1 MKKFFAF
8 LLCAATLVGFAGCSD
23 DDEEG
28 ILTSP
33 DALVGKW
40 QLVRTVEHYY
50 EDGRW
55 FDDTEYDVDELNGG
69 DLFFEIYEPDGTWRF
84 ENYYLD
90 GTLWNSGSLSW
101 RYENGYIYHGDYD
114 PCQVIVLTDSKLV
127 TRDYY
132 DDGEYDEDT
141 FMRIE

>member
-1 MKKFFAF
+1 MKKLFTF
-8 LLCAATLVGFAGCSD
+8 LFCTATLAGIAGCSD
-23 DDEEG
+23 DEDES

-50 EDGRW
+50 EDGKW
-55 FDDTEYDVDELNGG
+55 HTETEYDVDANNESF
-69 DLFFEIYEPDGTWRF
+69 LFFEIYESNGTHRSERYSL
-84 ENYYLD
+84 ENTLLD
-90 GTLWNSGSLSW
+90 SREYIW
-101 RYENGYIYHGDYD
+101 RYENGYIYIDNYD
-114 PCQVIVLTDSKLV
+114 PYQVYQLTKSKLV

-141 FMRIE
+141 FIRIE